1 MQAIRQIK
9 HVKNRTIK
17 ITIHLPEEFPTTD
30 QVEVIILPAQ
40 PTTSELSSK
49 SEEQETVIDAVEHLL
64 TLDISR
70 FTPEQQQAYEKT
82 KSLVQQGRL
91 PHEPRILGLFEGL
104 MEVSDDFDSP
114 LPDEDQFWGE
124 DTDETGLLT
133 QQ

>member
-1 MQAIRQIK
+1 M
-9 HVKNRTIK
+9 
-17 ITIHLPEEFPTTD
+17 
-30 QVEVIILPAQ
+30 ILPAQ

-114 LPDEDQFWGE
+114 LPDEDLFWGE
-124 DTDETGLLT
+124 DTSLRPT
-133 QQ
+133 